1 MINLFITGTKP
12 KVQRVARP
20 DLVEFIIVD
29 LFCGAGG
36 TTTGF
41 AKAKIDGHPVALVA
55 ACVNHDPKALESHWR
70 NHPEVVHFEEDIRT
84 LDLSPLIEL
93 VNEYRKAYPHAKVI
107 LWASLE
113 CTNFSK
119 AKGGQPRDADSR
131 TLADFLPRYITA
143 INPDYIEIENVVE
156 FMSWGPMAAKEK
168 RTKEGYRYC
177 EFKWF
182 EIDTKWNEDEIERDK
197 IRPLVSLFPE
207 SRENGKDWLRWR
219 KSINALGYRDEWRE
233 MNSADYGAY
242 TSRNRLFGCFAK
254 PELPIVWPEPT
265 HAKNPK
271 KETLFGGGLKKWK
284 PVKEVLDFEDE
295 GQSIFRRKKPLS
307 PRTLERIYAGLVKY
321 VAGGKDTFMLK
332 YNSMGATG
340 KHVPPSVDEPCPT
353 VVCQNRLGVAFIQ
366 KHFSGRPEGKV
377 TSVDRPAGTITT
389 VANQSL
395 VSVFLSKY
403 YGNGD
408 NTQSIDE
415 PAGTITTKD
424 RFSKTHVVWLDKT
437 YTGPL
442 NHQSINSP
450 AGSILSNDKHQ
461 KVHVSWIDRNFSG
474 GGQHSS
480 IDAPA
485 GSILS
490 VPKMNVVQAQAFILN
505 TNFSNQGKSIDE
517 PAPTLLASR
526 RHYYIVNPSHGGHTM
541 STDAP
546 CPIIVARQDKAP
558 LYLLQVDNEP
568 MLVFEP
574 GNFLEEDDY
583 QYFATGEGEPSIRAK
598 IIEFMFL
605 YDLSD
610 IKMRMLKVAEL
621 LPIQGFPRD
630 YVLVGN
636 QSDQKKF
643 IGNSVV
649 PHVVKSWAIT
659 MAGAVRERRAA

>member
-20 DLVEFIIVD
+20 DLVEFIVVD

-84 LDLSPLIEL
+84 LDLVPLVDL
-93 VNEYRKAYPHAKVI
+93 VNEYRKVYQHAKII

-143 INPDYIEIENVVE
+143 LNPDYIQIENVVE
-156 FMSWGPMAAKEK
+156 FMAWGPL
-168 RTKEGYRYC
+168 
-177 EFKWF
+177 
-182 EIDTKWNEDEIERDK
+182 DK
-197 IRPLVSLFPE
+197 
-207 SRENGKDWLRWR
+207 NGKPVSRKNGSDWLRWR
-219 KSINALGYRDEWRE
+219 ADINALGYQDEWRE

-254 PELPIVWPEPT
+254 PGLPIVWPEPT
-265 HAKNPK
+265 HAKEPK
-271 KETLFGGGLKKWK
+271 KETLFGGGLKKWM
-284 PVKEVLDFEDE
+284 PVKDVLDLEDE
-295 GQSIFRRKKPLS
+295 GRSIFGRKKPLS
-307 PRTLERIYAGLVKY
+307 PRTLERIYAGLLKY
-321 VAGGKDTFMLK
+321 VAGGKDAFMVRW
-332 YNSMGATG
+332 NSVSADGSY
-340 KHVPPSVDEPCPT
+340 KHTAVDLNNPCPT
-353 VVCQNRLGVAFIQ
+353 VTVQNRLGVAFIQ
-366 KHFSGRPEGKV
+366 KHFSGKPDDKCV
-377 TSVDRPAGTITT
+377 SIDVPAGSLTT
-389 VANQSL
+389 KCHQSL
-395 VSVFLSKY
+395 VSPIFLLNYNHSSDVGDINNSCPTLLTRDKLALVNTAFLFKY
-403 YGNGD
+403 YGNG
-408 NTQSIDE
+408 NNIQSVDE
-415 PAGTITTKD
+415 PAGTVTTKD
-424 RFSKTHVVWLDKT
+424 RFT
-437 YTGPL
+437 L
-442 NHQSINSP
+442 NS
-450 AGSILSNDKHQ
+450 
-461 KVHVSWIDRNFSG
+461 VSWIDRQYKSTTV
-474 GGQHSS
+474 SS
-480 IDAPA
+480 IEEPIGALPT
-485 GSILS
+485 
-490 VPKMNVVQAQAFILN
+490 VPKANMAKAFILN
-505 TNFSNQGKSIDE
+505 TNFGNIGKSIDE

-541 STDAP
+541 STDVP
-546 CPIIVARQDKAP
+546 CPVIVARQDKAP

-574 GNFLEEDDY
+574 GNFLEEEDY
-583 QYFATGEGEPSIRAK
+583 KYFATGEGEPSIRAK
-598 IIEFMFL
+598 IVEFMFL
-605 YDLSD
+605 YELSD
-610 IKMRMLKVAEL
+610 VKMRMLKVDEL

-649 PHVVKSWAIT
+649 PHVVKSWAES
-659 MAGAVRERRAA
+659 MGGAIRERRAA

>member
-12 KVQRVARP
+12 QVQRVARP
-20 DLVEFIIVD
+20 DLVEFVIVD

-84 LDLSPLIEL
+84 LDLAPLTDL
-93 VNEYRKAYPHAKVI
+93 VDAYRKVYTRAKVI
-107 LWASLE
+107 VWASLE

-119 AKGGQPRDADSR
+119 AKGGQRRDADSR
-131 TLADFLPRYITA
+131 TLAEHIDRYILA
-143 INPDYIEIENVVE
+143 VNPDYIQIENVVE
-156 FMSWGPMAAKEK
+156 FMSWGPL
-168 RTKEGYRYC
+168 
-177 EFKWF
+177 
-182 EIDTKWNEDEIERDK
+182 DERGK
-197 IRPLVSLFPE
+197 PVS
-207 SRENGKDWLRWR
+207 RKNGSDWMRWR
-219 KSINALGYRDEWRE
+219 KSVNQMGYRDEWRM

-254 PELPIVWPEPT
+254 PGLPIAWPEPT

-271 KETLFGGGLKKWK
+271 KEGLFGDGLKKWK
-284 PVKEVLDFEDE
+284 AVKDVLDLEDE
-295 GQSIFRRKKPLS
+295 GVSIFNRKKPLS

-321 VAGGKDTFMLK
+321 VAGGRDAFMVRW
-332 YNSMGATG
+332 NSVSAKGSY
-340 KHVPPSVDEPCPT
+340 KHTAVDLDVPSPT
-353 VVCQNRLGVAFIQ
+353 VTVQNRLGVAFIQ
-366 KHFSGRPEGKV
+366 KHYSGRPEGKV
-377 TSVDRPAGTITT
+377 TSVNSPAGTITT

-395 VSVFLSKY
+395 VSTAFLAKY
-403 YGNGD
+403 YGNG
-408 NTQSIDE
+408 NNVQSIDE
-415 PAGTITTKD
+415 PAGTLPTKD
-424 RFSKTHVVWLDKT
+424 RFAKYHIVWLDKT
-437 YTGPL
+437 YSGPA
-442 NHQSINSP
+442 NHQDIDRP
-450 AGSILSNDKHQ
+450 AGTVLANDKHQ
-461 KVHVSWIDRNFSG
+461 KVHAVWLDRNFTG

-480 IDAPA
+480 IENPA
-485 GSILS
+485 GSLMT
-490 VPKMNVVQAQAFILN
+490 VPKMNLVQVKPFILN
-505 TNFSNQGKSIDE
+505 TNFGNHGKSIEE

-541 STDAP
+541 STDVP
-546 CPIIVARQDKAP
+546 CPVIVARQDKSP
-558 LYLLQVDNEP
+558 LYLMQVENEP
-568 MLVFEP
+568 MFVFD
-574 GNFLEEDDY
+574 GGSFLEEDDI

-605 YDLSD
+605 YGLSD
-610 IKMRMLKVAEL
+610 IKMRMLKVPEL

-649 PHVVKSWAIT
+649 PHLVKSWAIT